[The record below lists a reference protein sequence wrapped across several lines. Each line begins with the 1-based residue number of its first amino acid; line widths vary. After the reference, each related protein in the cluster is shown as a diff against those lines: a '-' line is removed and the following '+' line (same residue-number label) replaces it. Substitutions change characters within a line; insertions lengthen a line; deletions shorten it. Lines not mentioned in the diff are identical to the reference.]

1 MESSQPLYSN
11 VQEFL
16 PFKKIYFLLVLKVQ
30 SLVFQFVP
38 HLLLLCHWVVQE
50 RVFLT
55 HSYQV
60 FMHSDNIPVT
70 RLFSRLGTPYAEEQ
84 HKEGRQRTHDI

>member
-1 MESSQPLYSN
+1 M
-11 VQEFL
+11 
-16 PFKKIYFLLVLKVQ
+16 LKVQ

-38 HLLLLCHWVVQE
+38 HLLLLCYWVVQE

-60 FMHSDNIPVT
+60 FMHSDNIPVSC
-70 RLFSRLGTPYAEEQ
+70 LFSRLGSPYAEEQ
-84 HKEGRQRTHDI
+84 DKEGRQRTHDIWNSSGTDNFKQITIKLCVLSLE